1 MTGGARRGANEAVKF
16 VESAVVSV
24 GTVINLSGLD
34 ITRLHCFAGVQFF
47 SDAEGIIPVI
57 PSAGIVRIEIQT
69 INTAPVFELAADH
82 TIVASLPTTLTWA
95 ANTQAIRAIP
105 IGVIGATHYKLVV
118 TLNER

>member
-47 SDAEGIIPVI
+47 SDAEGTIPVI
-57 PSAGIVRIEIQT
+57 PSAGTVGIEIQT
-69 INTAPVFELAADH
+69 INTAPVFELAVDH
-82 TIVASLPTTLTWA
+82 TIVASVPTTLTWA
-95 ANTQAIRAIP
+95 ANTQAVRATP